1 MADRD
6 HGAFLTGRI
15 GMGKD
20 AFMESSTPQ
29 PGDIPDDGIIRE
41 LPRIARYARKNEN
54 DDLRFRT
61 YLKVHLPLSDREL
74 DRVVQKVTEE
84 VWSQI
89 DCTTCAN
96 CCKTLQI
103 VVDNTDIA
111 RLAKKQGMSTKSFRE
126 RYVGVD
132 EEGDQYF
139 TATPCPFLG
148 EDNRCTVYEDRPK
161 ACRDFPYL
169 HEAHFRSRT
178 FSMIDNAAVCPI
190 VFNVWDRLKQ
200 RFRRRTPPRRQRWR

>member
-1 MADRD
+1 
-6 HGAFLTGRI
+6 
-15 GMGKD
+15 
-20 AFMESSTPQ
+20 MESSTPQ
-29 PGDIPDDGIIRE
+29 PGGTPDDGIIRE

-74 DRVVQKVTEE
+74 DRVVQEITEE

-111 RLAKKQGMSTKSFRE
+111 RLAKKQGISTKAFRE
-126 RYVGVD
+126 RYVGLD

-148 EDNRCTVYEDRPK
+148 EDSRCTVYEDRPK

-169 HEAHFRSRT
+169 HEANFRSRT
-178 FSMIDNAAVCPI
+178 YSMIDNAGVCPI

-200 RFRRRTPPRRQRWR
+200 RFRSRASNPPRRQRWR